1 MLLKIY
7 YIHAQITGDPC
18 NLIGSHWH
26 DLLINAPFFALKCI
40 DFPANEKA
48 PRKYSNKSDLTNCF
62 RKSIK
67 LQKKRKTTFTTFY
80 KPAQYWI
87 NNIHVFVPA
96 LKNLYSLSN

>member
-26 DLLINAPFFALKCI
+26 DLLIKCTI
-40 DFPANEKA
+40 FCSKVHRFPANEKA
-48 PRKYSNKSDLTNCF
+48 PRKYSNKSDLTDCF

-80 KPAQYWI
+80 TPAQYWI

-96 LKNLYSLSN
+96 LKKSLFI